1 MENNTIFL
9 ISVFLVMLIGLEHI
23 VICGLE
29 IFASPEKQANMF
41 DMPLEYVKKQETR
54 ISMANQGI
62 YNGML
67 GITILLS
74 YFVFSN
80 NPAVLIHVWQLLMLF
95 IIVVGAFGGF
105 TATKKIF
112 FVQMLPAL
120 IVLILLFL

>member
-9 ISVFLVMLIGLEHI
+9 ILVFLVMLIALEHI

-41 DMPLEYVKKQETR
+41 DMPLEYVR
-54 ISMANQGI
+54 LSMATQGI

-120 IVLILLFL
+120 IALILLFL